1 MEGNEMSVAFENR
14 VFNRRS
20 GLGGGRMGCTLITGF
35 LGGGK
40 TTLLKHLLDHR
51 GDLRLAVLVN
61 EFADSDVDSLL
72 LDSARLNRA
81 FNLSTV
87 SLTHGS
93 LFSPVLPRL
102 IDFFLCCGYSDIV
115 MVSGCACCE
124 VSGPFRE
131 SLQRIVD
138 SKHNFDCLLIE
149 VLCFHLFF
157 ILPCAYRFVRLK
169 W

>member
-1 MEGNEMSVAFENR
+1 MEGNEMSAAFENR
-14 VFNRRS
+14 VFNRRA

-35 LGGGK
+35 LGSGK

-51 GDLRLAVLVN
+51 GDLRIAVLVN

-93 LFSPVLPRL
+93 LFSPVL
-102 IDFFLCCGYSDIV
+102 S
-115 MVSGCACCE
+115 
-124 VSGPFRE
+124 
-131 SLQRIVD
+131 
-138 SKHNFDCLLIE
+138 
-149 VLCFHLFF
+149 
-157 ILPCAYRFVRLK
+157 
-169 W
+169 